1 MALFDKLK
9 DKKKEDEKKT
19 SGKGGIKV
27 APAKAPAGLVVQEE
41 PVAPKKAAAK
51 TQSKPAAK
59 KATTTASKTVTATTA
74 KAPAKTA
81 TAKTVTKSAATT
93 KSTAKATSA
102 TAKTTAKT
110 GITKAPE
117 AKATPA
123 KATAKKAPAK
133 AAKPAAKATATKAA
147 TAKKSAAPAEDV
159 LSSIPV
165 YYAPAN
171 PFHQT
176 TEEDIQVAF
185 DHAIGEAEKEILRN
199 GSKAIGK
206 YEFTLEVD
214 GYHFCLIANNGQ
226 TLFESPSFTSMLG
239 ALNGLNTFKRTV
251 AATEFD
257 IKVDKYNRYRFILAN
272 KYYGENYTT
281 REQCQKAAE
290 SVRNFAN
297 NAHIIRFTPS
307 KEELRAFETAKITKK
322 TEKDIDWNAIARAE
336 AAAAK
341 KGKFEICREKNE
353 YCFYLLASNG
363 QILYSSR
370 FYANEN
376 ACRRGIES
384 FKRAAYVG
392 NFFVD
397 RDKFGHYRYV
407 LKNIGSAPAFI
418 GESYDNKPQC
428 ENIIQSVKNFI
439 VTASIE
445 LDPDSI
451 G

>member
-81 TAKTVTKSAATT
+81 TAKTTTKSAATT

-110 GITKAPE
+110 GVTKAPE

-147 TAKKSAAPAEDV
+147 TAKKSAAPAEDA

-336 AAAAK
+336 ASAAK

-418 GESYDNKPQC
+418 GESYDNTPQC

>member
-1 MALFDKLK
+1 MAIFDMFK
-9 DKKKEDEKKT
+9 DKKKEEKKT
-19 SGKGGIKV
+19 EIKKTATAAKGTSAKSGGIKV
-27 APAKAPAGLVVQEE
+27 APAKAPAGLVVQ
-41 PVAPKKAAAK
+41 PDPAPKKATASAK
-51 TQSKPAAK
+51 TATKTTVKATTSTVSKASASKPSVSKTAAAPKATATKTTVKSGVTKAPESKPVATKTTAKKPAAK
-59 KATTTASKTVTATTA
+59 TAT
-74 KAPAKTA
+74 KS
-81 TAKTVTKSAATT
+81 VT
-93 KSTAKATSA
+93 
-102 TAKTTAKT
+102 
-110 GITKAPE
+110 
-117 AKATPA
+117 
-123 KATAKKAPAK
+123 
-133 AAKPAAKATATKAA
+133 KPAAKAPTVKKAA
-147 TAKKSAAPAEDV
+147 PVTKEITASA
-159 LSSIPV
+159 PV

-176 TEEDIQVAF
+176 TDEDIRVAF

-199 GSKAIGK
+199 GAKAVGK
-206 YEFTLEVD
+206 YEFSLEVD
-214 GYHFCLIANNGQ
+214 GYHFYLIANNGQ
-226 TLFESPSFTSMLG
+226 ILFDSPSFTSMLG

-251 AATEFD
+251 ASTEFD
-257 IKVDKYNRYRFILAN
+257 IKMDKYNRYRFILAN

-281 REQCQKAAE
+281 REQCQKCAE

-297 NAHIIRFTPS
+297 NAHIIRFTPT
-307 KEELRAFETAKITKK
+307 KEELKAFEQAKITKK
-322 TEKDIDWNAIARAE
+322 SEKDVDWNAIARAE

-341 KGKFEICREKNE
+341 RGKFEICVEKNE

-370 FYANEN
+370 FYANEA
-376 ACRRGIES
+376 ACRKGIDS

-397 RDKFGHYRYV
+397 CDKFGNYRYV

-445 LDPDSI
+445 LESENSQA
-451 G
+451 

>member
-1 MALFDKLK
+1 MAIFNMFNG
-9 DKKKEDEKKT
+9 KKKEEEKKADSKT
-19 SGKGGIKV
+19 AKATEKAPAAKTAIKV
-27 APAKAPAGLVVQEE
+27 APAKAPAGLVVQPE
-41 PVAPKKAAAK
+41 
-51 TQSKPAAK
+51 PAAK
-59 KATTTASKTVTATTA
+59 KTTA
-74 KAPAKTA
+74 KSTSKSTEKTTAAKTA
-81 TAKTVTKSAATT
+81 TAKTS
-93 KSTAKATSA
+93 

-110 GITKAPE
+110 GVTKAPE
-117 AKATPA
+117 AKAAPA
-123 KATAKKAPAK
+123 KAPAK
-133 AAKPAAKATATKAA
+133 KTAAKPAAKPAAKAAPATKKASPA
-147 TAKKSAAPAEDV
+147 KAEAPKPIYYTTAR
-159 LSSIPV
+159 
-165 YYAPAN
+165 
-171 PFHQT
+171 PFQQA
-176 TEEDIQVAF
+176 TEEDIRLAF
-185 DHAIGEAEKEILRN
+185 EHAIGEAEKEILRN
-199 GSKAIGK
+199 GSKAVGK
-206 YEFTLEVD
+206 YEFSLEVD
-214 GYHFCLIANNGQ
+214 GYHFYLIANNGQ
-226 TLFESPSFTSMLG
+226 ILFESPSFTSMLG

-251 AATEFD
+251 AAEEFD

-281 REQCQKAAE
+281 REQCQKCAE

-307 KEELRAFETAKITKK
+307 KEELKAFELARVTKK
-322 TEKDIDWNAIARAE
+322 TADDIDWNAIAKAE
-336 AAAAK
+336 AGAQK
-341 KGKFEICREKNE
+341 KGKFEICREQNE

-370 FYANEN
+370 FYASES
-376 ACRRGIES
+376 ACRKGIES

-445 LDPDSI
+445 VDESN